1 VTISGNTVTAVN
13 GAVPRGSGIG
23 IRDVAT
29 MTIRNSI
36 VAGNAGPPDCF
47 TLNAETITSGGHNI
61 FQDTTGCTITAGT
74 GDLSGQSPLLGSLA
88 DNGGPT
94 QTIAL
99 TVGSP
104 ALEAGDPAAPGSGGS
119 ACEATDQRGL
129 CRPGGTTCDIGA
141 FEKDGFACATTSTT
155 SSSTTTTLPGG
166 PCAGTPTFV
175 DIDCRLDLLVA
186 MTQSAQDLGR
196 LKTRLVRVVTKARA
210 QKQKAEGFASSNVK
224 KAKKNLRK
232 AAHTMRSF
240 VHGLKSLSARK
251 IVPEATRNAFLAKA
265 EPISADM
272 TALLSML

>member
-1 VTISGNTVTAVN
+1 
-13 GAVPRGSGIG
+13 
-23 IRDVAT
+23 

-94 QTIAL
+94 QTLAL
-99 TVGSP
+99 TAGSP
-104 ALEAGDPAAPGSGGS
+104 ALEAGDPATPGSGGS
-119 ACEATDQRGL
+119 ACETTDQRGL
-129 CRPGGTTCDIGA
+129 CRPGGTTCDVGA
-141 FEKDGFACATTSTT
+141 FEKDAFACATTSST
-155 SSSTTTTLPGG
+155 TTTTLPGG
-166 PCAGTPTFV
+166 QCAGIPTFV

-196 LKTRLVRVVTKARA
+196 LKARLVKVVTKART

-232 AAHTMRSF
+232 AAHTMRNF
-240 VHGLKSLSARK
+240 IHGLNSRSARK
-251 IVPEATRNAFLAKA
+251 IIPEATRNAFLAKA

-272 TALLSML
+272 SSLLSTL